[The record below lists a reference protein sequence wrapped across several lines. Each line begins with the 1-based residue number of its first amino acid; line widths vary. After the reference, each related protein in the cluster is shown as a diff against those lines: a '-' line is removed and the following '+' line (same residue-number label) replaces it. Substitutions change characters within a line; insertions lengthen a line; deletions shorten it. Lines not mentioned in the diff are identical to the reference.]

1 MPPNVIDVIYYQ
13 VLKNE
18 RDQNKGRSEGA
29 PNIPCLSGGVVQ
41 EGA

>member
-1 MPPNVIDVIYYQ
+1 MPTNVIDVIYYQ

-18 RDQNKGRSEGA
+18 RDQIKGRSEGT

-41 EGA
+41 E